1 VTTALGYYTQQ
12 GLNAL
17 FVGAFYSLLA
27 VAYALVH
34 TVTGRIVLCFG
45 DVMTF
50 GALYA
55 VYAFVLATA
64 LGLFGVAALLA
75 MLAIAI
81 AGTALSGAA
90 LNRLALQPLFDKPSQ
105 ALMIASVGAGI
116 VISETLRAATG
127 GREQWLAPMLT
138 ETAIGIAGEPFSV
151 RISMMQLSLFLLA
164 ILLVAALF
172 LILGRTRYGRLWR
185 ATAEDPRMA
194 ALLGIDTGRVMA
206 FSVMVSASFAAAA
219 GFIVAAY
226 YGGVSFYMGLVFG
239 LKALFST
246 LIGGVGSIAGA
257 VLGAFVLAGF
267 ETAWT
272 TLFRG
277 DYRDVAVFALVI
289 AIFLL
294 KPEGLLGQP
303 LRRDTQP

>member
-1 VTTALGYYTQQ
+1 VSAEAGYYVQQ

-34 TVTGRIVLCFG
+34 TVSGRIVLCFG

-55 VYAFVLATA
+55 VYAFA
-64 LGLFGVAALLA
+64 LCAAQGLFGAAALAA
-75 MLAIAI
+75 MLAIAV
-81 AGTALSGAA
+81 AGTMLAGAG

-105 ALMIASVGAGI
+105 SLMIASVGAGI
-116 VISETLRAATG
+116 MISETLRAATG

-138 ETAIGIAGEPFSV
+138 DTAIGVTGEPFSV
-151 RISMMQLSLFLLA
+151 RISIMQLSLFLLA
-164 ILLVAALF
+164 TVLVGALF
-172 LILGRTRYGRLWR
+172 VALDRTRYGRLWR

-194 ALLGIDTGRVMA
+194 GLLGIDVRRVMA
-206 FSVMVSASFAAAA
+206 VSVVASSAFAAAA
-219 GFIVAAY
+219 GFIVAVH

-272 TLFRG
+272 TFFRG

-294 KPEGLLGQP
+294 KPEGLLGKP
-303 LRRDTQP
+303 LRTDTRP